1 MTLEM
6 LLENR
11 FQWQNNT
18 LERMEKQLS
27 CRSEGFSISEHYKEQ
42 ENWADM
48 TFENII
54 ATMNADSDEYARQ
67 QIAAIDEKI
76 QEIQEQIKAVAVEI
90 EEREKLIPEYDCM
103 LANNKEAVSK
113 YRFVRDSNIH
123 FSIKEYKNR
132 FIKSMN
138 GYLGGKRRD
147 AGKKLSEIC
156 ENQIKMYISDT
167 LQQTITGY
175 IGMGNCEELYQ
186 TIIDDIPIDAEL
198 EKIVSPA
205 GWISMFDK
213 VYRIKCSFM
222 TEEIFIRIEKKLN
235 SIYKMKKAEYL
246 KQNKKIKDEYDNYL
260 QLRKQC
266 NRDTEQGRN
275 EIVRLNEVLQDELEE
290 RLILAKNREKDQEWL
305 KNYAAIS
312 VEEFAKQKNQ
322 LMDQLDSLPP
332 DEKISTLLFIAL
344 LEKDFNNIIGNEVVC

>member
-18 LERMEKQLS
+18 IERMEKQLS
-27 CRSEGFSISEHYKEQ
+27 CRSEGFRISEQYKQ
-42 ENWADM
+42 QGDRADM
-48 TFENII
+48 TLENII

-67 QIAAIDEKI
+67 QITAIDEKI
-76 QEIQEQIKAVAVEI
+76 QEIQEQIKAGEVEI

-103 LANNKEAVSK
+103 LANNKEAVAK
-113 YRFVRDSNIH
+113 YRYVRDSKIH
-123 FSIKEYKNR
+123 FPIKEYKNR
-132 FIKSMN
+132 FIKSMD

-147 AGKKLSEIC
+147 AGKMLSGIC
-156 ENQIKMYISDT
+156 ENQIMMYISDA
-167 LQQTITGY
+167 LQQTISGY
-175 IGMGNCEELYQ
+175 IGMENCEQLYQ
-186 TIIDDIPIDAEL
+186 AIIDDIPIDAEL

-205 GWISMFDK
+205 GWLSMFDK

-222 TEEIFIRIEKKLN
+222 AEELFVRIEKKLN
-235 SIYKMKKAEYL
+235 SIYKTKKTEYL
-246 KQNKKIKDEYDNYL
+246 KQNKKIKDEYDKYS

-266 NRDTEQGRN
+266 NQDTEQGRN
-275 EIVRLNEVLQDELEE
+275 EIARLNEALQDALEE

-312 VEEFAKQKNQ
+312 SEEFTKQKDQ
-322 LMDQLDSLPP
+322 LLDQLDSLPP
-332 DEKISTLLFIAL
+332 DEKVSTLLFIAL